1 MHWRRVHNFC
11 GGRRLKSDPPP
22 HRVVICPYKQLR
34 YHSYQHT
41 LDCTS
46 DDSEVVWSNKGEF
59 TVQSY
64 KVESCV

>member
-1 MHWRRVHNFC
+1 MRNRC
-11 GGRRLKSDPPP
+11 E
-22 HRVVICPYKQLR
+22 Q

-46 DDSEVVWSNKGEF
+46 ADEEVVWSNKGEF

>member
-1 MHWRRVHNFC
+1 MRNRC
-11 GGRRLKSDPPP
+11 EQ
-22 HRVVICPYKQLR
+22 Y
-34 YHSYQHT
+34 YSYQHT